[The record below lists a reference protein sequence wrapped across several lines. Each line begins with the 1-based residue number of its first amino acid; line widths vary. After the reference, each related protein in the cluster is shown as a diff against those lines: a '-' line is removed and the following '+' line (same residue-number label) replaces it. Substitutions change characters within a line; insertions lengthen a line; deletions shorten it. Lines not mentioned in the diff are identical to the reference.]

1 MVLDKLGDSLKNTL
15 SKIASSLIVDDK
27 LINELIKD
35 IQRALLQ
42 SDVNVKLVFELTNN
56 IKERAKKED
65 LPPGLTKKEQLIQ
78 IVHDELVKFLGGE
91 GHKLDLTSGKQIKI
105 MLLGLFG
112 SGKTTTTGKL
122 GKFFKNRGKKVA
134 FVGLDVYRP
143 AAMDQLEQIGKK
155 LEIDVYVNREEK
167 DVVKSYDSFKDK
179 LENYD
184 IVIIDTAGR
193 DALSLDL
200 IEEIEKLN
208 KHIEPDEKLLVIS
221 ADIGQTAEK
230 QASQFHESCNV
241 TGVIATK
248 MDGTAKA
255 GGALSACAITDA
267 PIKFIG
273 VGEKMD
279 DLEQFN
285 PVGFVGRLLGMG
297 DLEELLEKAK
307 VAMNEDDAQDMG
319 ARFLKGDFN
328 LLDLYQQLEAMNK
341 MGPLNKVMEL
351 IPGMGQMQLPKE
363 ALNVQQDKMKLWKYA
378 MSSMTR
384 KELEDPE
391 IISVDRLERIS
402 KGSGIDIS
410 EIRLLLK
417 QHKQSKKMMKMF
429 KGKDPEKMMK
439 KMGNMKGMANMM
451 SGMKGSKKLM
461 KGFKF

>member
-15 SKIASSLIVDDK
+15 SKIAGSLIVDDK

-42 SDVNVKLVFELTNN
+42 SDVNVKLVFQLTNN
-56 IKERAKKED
+56 IKDRAKKEE

-91 GHKLDLTSGKQIKI
+91 GHKLDFSNGQLKI

-143 AAMDQLEQIGKK
+143 AAMDQLEQIGKQ

-167 DVVKSYDSFKDK
+167 DVVRAYDGFSKR
-179 LENYD
+179 LEKYD

-200 IEEIEKLN
+200 IEEIENLS
-208 KHIEPDEKLLVIS
+208 KHVEPDESLLVIS

-230 QASQFHESCNV
+230 QAAQFHESCGV

-255 GGALSACAITDA
+255 GGALSACAVTDA

-307 VAMNEDDAQDMG
+307 LAMDHDDAEDMG

-328 LLDLYQQLEAMNK
+328 LLDLFQQLEAMNK
-341 MGPLNKVMEL
+341 MGPLNKIMEL
-351 IPGMGQMQLPKE
+351 MPGMGQMQLPKE
-363 ALNVQQDKMKLWKYA
+363 ALNVQQDKMKIWKYA
-378 MSSMTR
+378 MSSMTK
-384 KELEDPE
+384 KELEDPD
-391 IISVDRLERIS
+391 IITIDRIERVS
-402 KGSGIDIS
+402 KGSGVEVG
-410 EIRLLLK
+410 EIRMLLK

-451 SGMKGSKKLM
+451 GGMKGSKKLM

>member
-1 MVLDKLGDSLKNTL
+1 MVLEKLGDSLKSTL

-42 SDVNVKLVFELTNN
+42 SDVNVKLVFSLTNN
-56 IKERAKKED
+56 IKERAKKEE
-65 LPPGLTKKEQLIQ
+65 LPSGLTKKEQLIN

-91 GHKLDLTSGKQIKI
+91 GHKLDFSKPQLKI

-143 AAMDQLEQIGKK
+143 AAMDQLQQIGKQ
-155 LEIDVYVNREEK
+155 LEIDVFVDKDEK
-167 DVVKSYDSFKDK
+167 DVVKAYDSFAKK
-179 LENYD
+179 LEKYD
-184 IVIIDTAGR
+184 IVLIDTAGR

-200 IEEIEKLN
+200 IEEIEKLS
-208 KHIEPDEKLLVIS
+208 KHINPDERLLVIS

-230 QASQFHESCNV
+230 QAVQFHESCGV

-255 GGALSACAITDA
+255 GGALSACAVTEA

-307 VAMNEDDAQDMG
+307 VAMDPEEAEDLG

-328 LLDLYQQLEAMNK
+328 LLDLCQQLEAMNK
-341 MGPLNKVMEL
+341 MGPLTKVMEL
-351 IPGMGQMQLPKE
+351 IPGMGQLQLPKE
-363 ALNVQQDKMKLWKYA
+363 ALNVQQSKMKLWKYA
-378 MSSMTR
+378 MSSMTK
-384 KELEDPE
+384 KELEDPD
-391 IISVDRLERIS
+391 IISVDRIDRIS
-402 KGSGIDIS
+402 KGSGVDIA

-429 KGKDPEKMMK
+429 KGKDPEKMMS